1 MRIEEKQK
9 RNHNENIQFF
19 HELQLFK
26 VFSSHIIEQIYYRSI
41 KKKFITNQMVHTEG
55 EKSEY
60 IYIIKSGEFKV
71 RYSHC

>member
-1 MRIEEKQK
+1 MNKIPLEEKQK
-9 RNHNENIQFF
+9 RTHHENINFF

-41 KKKFITNQMVHTEG
+41 KKKFITNQVVY
-55 EKSEY
+55 SESERSDY

-71 RYSHC
+71 